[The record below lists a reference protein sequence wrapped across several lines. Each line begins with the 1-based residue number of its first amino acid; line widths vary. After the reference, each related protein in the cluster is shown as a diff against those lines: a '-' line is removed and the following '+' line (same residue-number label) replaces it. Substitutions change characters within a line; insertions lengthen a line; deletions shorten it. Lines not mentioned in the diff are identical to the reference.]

1 MKMEKR
7 KTNKYR
13 ILFDV
18 IENKL
23 LKLSIV
29 IYIIIW
35 ISSYWL
41 LKYKS
46 NDFMV
51 ELLINKLGRHLTMSD
66 SSLVTVA
73 TVFIGIYFTIYT
85 MLISIQSDSVLA
97 NLEKTDFKKILRILT
112 VGFVS
117 SFIYT
122 FYSIFFQL
130 SYNSSKVLTSFAVLF
145 LALIFLI
152 SAFQF
157 GTLLTLILT
166 QDIYG
171 AIKKI
176 NERKSDEARKEEIL
190 TKLEIFLVE
199 KENERYEEED
209 RKQSERMKNGSK

>member
-1 MKMEKR
+1 MEKI
-7 KTNKYR
+7 KTKKYR
-13 ILFDV
+13 VLFDV

-23 LKLSIV
+23 LKISLI
-29 IYIIIW
+29 IYFVIW
-35 ISSYWL
+35 IFSYWL

-51 ELLINKLGRHLTMSD
+51 GLLINKLGKHLTMSD

-97 NLEKTDFKKILRILT
+97 NLERTDFKKILRILT

-122 FYSIFFQL
+122 FYSIFFQV
-130 SYNSSKVLTSFAVLF
+130 SYNSSKSFTSFVVLF
-145 LALIFLI
+145 LALIFLV

-176 NERKSDEARKEEIL
+176 NERKNDEERKEEIL
-190 TKLEIFLVE
+190 TKLEIFLTE
-199 KENERYEEED
+199 KENERYEEEN
-209 RKQSERMKNGSK
+209 RKQSERMENK